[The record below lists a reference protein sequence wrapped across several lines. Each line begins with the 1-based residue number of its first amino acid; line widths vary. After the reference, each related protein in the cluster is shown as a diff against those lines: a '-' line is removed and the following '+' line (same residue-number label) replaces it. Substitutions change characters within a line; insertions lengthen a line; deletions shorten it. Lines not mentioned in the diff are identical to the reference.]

1 MKQINRREL
10 LKLAAGVAA
19 ATALPAPGLPMQ
31 RPHPPALPPAS
42 TTTRGLLTPSIIVRE
57 MILQLS
63 KYNEIRVGIR
73 ELTPLH
79 RDPKL
84 GDQVRVRG
92 YPPATMD
99 QQQNVTW
106 ESKSADLVLSIDDF
120 SDRFIVPTAKAI
132 TTAMLE
138 EAKHRELGHGAVVMG
153 PLPVESWQPF
163 AAQAEWSGY
172 AARLLRDYS
181 INTDAMLMRI
191 DVLYGFTGRA

>member
-1 MKQINRREL
+1 MQLSRRDL
-10 LKLAAGVAA
+10 LKAAAGVAA
-19 ATALPAPGLPMQ
+19 ATALPAPGLPIQ
-31 RPHPPALPPAS
+31 VPHQFAMPPPSAA
-42 TTTRGLLTPSIIVRE
+42 TTSLLTPRIIVRE

-63 KYNEIRVGIR
+63 KYNEIPVGIR

-84 GDQVRVRG
+84 GDKVRVRG
-92 YPPATMD
+92 YPPAMMAQMKT
-99 QQQNVTW
+99 VSW
-106 ESKSADLVLSIDDF
+106 ESESADLVLSIDDY
-120 SDRFIVPTAKAI
+120 SERFIVPIAKEI
-132 TTAMLE
+132 TTSMLE

-181 INTDAMLMRI
+181 INTDQLLMRI
-191 DVLYGFTGRA
+191 DVLYGFTQAA